1 MHTVLICAANGHSV
15 NAYGHGKTYPQTRL
29 GVSFLGMEKLTP
41 KSFWGGQFSG
51 HDKTD
56 PLTGRQVHAQED
68 RQTGPG
74 TRREERDGGGGER
87 DGGAQ
92 WY

>member
-1 MHTVLICAANGHSV
+1 MHS
-15 NAYGHGKTYPQTRL
+15 
-29 GVSFLGMEKLTP
+29 GMEKLTP

-56 PLTGRQVHAQED
+56 LLTGRQVHAQED